1 MFDFIKF
8 MYSIGGY
15 QNKDVGDFVVIGNID
30 DKQYKEITGED
41 YKSDKEGAA

>member
-15 QNKDVGDFVVIGNID
+15 KNKDVGDFVVVGNID
-30 DKQYKEITGED
+30 DKQYKEITGEEYVKD
-41 YKSDKEGAA
+41 